1 MAIAA
6 LVSANPSYRVLIIT
20 YRVVLATKMCEEL
33 NRDSDLDF
41 KVYYEEERGELI
53 AGRLVAQIDSIARVE
68 MSAFDMVVVDEAGSA
83 VGHTCSALIVDP
95 VRVMQ
100 CLQFHLAKAGRVIL
114 LDACMDD
121 FPGYRLVQCIE
132 RLKGVSARWIHNGF
146 VRAPGFTATLHICRA
161 SDGTTQAAF
170 KDSAI
175 DAILAYIDEG
185 RRIFVPSSSKAFAVA
200 VHMSIERHCVEREVD
215 PPRVLLITADTSD
228 EVKKATSKDFNAALS
243 AVDVFICSPA
253 IIAGSSFTVPDH
265 FTPGGRWCRWPYKSV
280 KHQICKPFTCACR
293 PIGTP
298 TSSSCRAASP
308 LPPGTLGSTPHLTTL
323 TQTAW
328 PTSVSVGS
336 STCASRAWRTTL
348 VSCAR

>member
-265 FTPGGRWCRWPYKSV
+265 FTRVVQFGENGPNKITVDAAIQQGGRIRNLGDSGHKSFYIIDPV
-280 KHQICKPFTCACR
+280 AVNAEAGPCDE
-293 PIGTP
+293 
-298 TSSSCRAASP
+298 
-308 LPPGTLGSTPHLTTL
+308 
-323 TQTAW
+323 
-328 PTSVSVGS
+328 VGVA
-336 STCASRAWRTTL
+336 TWLL
-348 VSCAR
+348 VSGCHS